1 MAECEN
7 EACPNRFFHLRCVGL
22 TYDSLPET
30 WFCSA
35 ACRQQGDE
43 RTNCVCKKK
52 RTDIPMVECC
62 NILCQMGIWFHMD
75 CVKLQS
81 LPTEAELWFCCCSC
95 KTTGVV
101 RSQTRDMSYRHS
113 KALLFQILGDMI
125 RHDAVKEND
134 GPGMLMYWK
143 CDLLWLYANHH
154 PKYVILGHRLIAG
167 QYMLRY
173 DGINCY
179 I

>member
-1 MAECEN
+1 MYLINYHTFSGINKVREDEPMAQCEN

-22 TYDSLPET
+22 TDDSLHET

-43 RTNCVCKKK
+43 STHRHPDGGVLQYPLPE
-52 RTDIPMVECC
+52 D
-62 NILCQMGIWFHMD
+62 IWFHMD

-81 LPTEAELWFCCCSC
+81 LSTEAELWFCCSSC

-113 KALLFQILGDMI
+113 KA
-125 RHDAVKEND
+125 
-134 GPGMLMYWK
+134 
-143 CDLLWLYANHH
+143 
-154 PKYVILGHRLIAG
+154 
-167 QYMLRY
+167 
-173 DGINCY
+173 
-179 I
+179 